1 MVDSG
6 SENAAPS
13 RRLLVLGLLA
23 VLVFAGCGSGGGS
36 GGGSSNDNANS
47 VTNTASVSASTAEQ
61 KFAPQ
66 VIRDGDIQAAPKG
79 SPERA
84 FLAWWQAFQFQD
96 AATVEQLTSKATLK
110 AVGSKP
116 LAKLVQV
123 RGPGTPG
130 IKILSISKHGN
141 TASVRVAMLTFEQDK
156 QGRPIDKVATSTP
169 GTFEMKNESGSW
181 TFASTDYLK
190 NLILNT

>member
-1 MVDSG
+1 MADSG
-6 SENAAPS
+6 SERAVPQ
-13 RRLLVLGLLA
+13 RPLLALGVLA

-36 GGGSSNDNANS
+36 SSSDNANS

-66 VIRDGDIQAAPKG
+66 VIRDGDIQAEPKG
-79 SPERA
+79 SPQRA

-110 AVGSKP
+110 AVGRKP

-130 IKILSISKHGN
+130 IKILSVSKHGN
-141 TASVRVAMLTFEQDK
+141 AASVRVAMLTFEQDK
-156 QGRPIDKVATSTP
+156 QGRPTDQVATSTP
-169 GTFEMKNESGSW
+169 GTFEMRNETGSW